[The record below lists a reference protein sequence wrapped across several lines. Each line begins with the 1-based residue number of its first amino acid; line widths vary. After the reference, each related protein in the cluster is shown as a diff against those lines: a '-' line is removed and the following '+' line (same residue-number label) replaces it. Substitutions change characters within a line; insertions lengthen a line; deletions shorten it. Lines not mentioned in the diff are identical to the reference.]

1 MARSSGSGKKARTYP
16 TKRDSYKPSQA
27 EKSEARRSSKEEVVV
42 TTANRNY
49 TFKEVEPLNFIQGE
63 YLDAIKHN
71 DIVFGIGS
79 AGTGKTFIAASYAA
93 SELFHR
99 RVDKVILT
107 RPNVETGR
115 GLGFLPGT
123 LEEKYAPY
131 LLPFDSIFTKALGKG
146 FYEYCLKNKDI
157 EPTPLGFLRGTTF
170 DNCIVLVDE
179 AQNCSKE
186 EMKMLLS
193 RIGKNC
199 KMILSGDTEQSDIPN
214 SGLEDAVT
222 RLEGISG
229 IEVIEFLDEDIVRS
243 AICKKIIMAYR
254 D

>member
-1 MARSSGSGKKARTYP
+1 MARNSGKSNRSQPARKSTD
-16 TKRDSYKPSQA
+16 RPSQE
-27 EKSEARRSSKEEVVV
+27 EKSRLRRDKESGVVEPMPM
-42 TTANRNY
+42 RNY
-49 TFKEVEPLNFIQGE
+49 TFQEVKPLNFVQGE
-63 YLDAIKHN
+63 YLDAIKHS
-71 DIVFGIGS
+71 DVIFGIGS

-93 SELFHR
+93 SELFHK

-107 RPNVETGR
+107 RPNIETGR

-146 FYEYCLKNKDI
+146 FYEYCLKTKNID
-157 EPTPLGFLRGTTF
+157 PTPLGFLRGTTF

-179 AQNCSKE
+179 AQNCTKE

-199 KMILSGDTEQSDIPN
+199 KMIFSGDTEQSDIPN
-214 SGLEDAVT
+214 SGLEDAVD
-222 RLEGISG
+222 RLEGIEG

-243 AICKKIIMAYR
+243 KMCKQIIMAYR

>member
-1 MARSSGSGKKARTYP
+1 MARSSGSGKKARAYP
-16 TKRDSYKPSQA
+16 TKRESYRPSQA
-27 EKSEARRSSKEEVVV
+27 EKSEARRSSKEEP
-42 TTANRNY
+42 TPPKNY

-99 RVDKVILT
+99 RVEKVILT

-131 LLPFDSIFTKALGKG
+131 LLPFDSIFNRALGKG

-199 KMILSGDTEQSDIPN
+199 KMILSGDTEQSDIPD
-214 SGLEDAVT
+214 SGLEDAVN

>member
-1 MARSSGSGKKARTYP
+1 MARSSGSGKKSRTYP
-16 TKRDSYKPSQA
+16 TKRESYRPSQA
-27 EKSEARRSSKEEVVV
+27 EKSEARRSSKEEPA
-42 TTANRNY
+42 TPPKNY

-93 SELFHR
+93 SQLFYR
-99 RVDKVILT
+99 KVEKVILT

-131 LLPFDSIFTKALGKG
+131 LLPFDNIFTKALGKG
-146 FYEYCLKNKDI
+146 FYEYCLKTKDI

-179 AQNCSKE
+179 AQNCTKE

-199 KMILSGDTEQSDIPN
+199 KMILSGDTEQSDIPD
-214 SGLEDAVT
+214 SGLEDAVN

>member
-1 MARSSGSGKKARTYP
+1 MARSSGKKVRSNSKATQDEKLTARQQGTVHSG
-16 TKRDSYKPSQA
+16 
-27 EKSEARRSSKEEVVV
+27 
-42 TTANRNY
+42 NY
-49 TFKEVEPLNFIQGE
+49 TFKEIEPLNFIQGE

-71 DIVFGIGS
+71 EIVFGIGS

-131 LLPFDSIFTKALGKG
+131 LLPFDTIFTKSLGKG
-146 FYEYCLKNKDI
+146 FYEYCLKSKAI

-179 AQNCSKE
+179 AQNCTRE

-199 KMILSGDTEQSDIPN
+199 KMVLSGDTEQSDIGN
-214 SGLEDAVT
+214 DSGLEDAVN